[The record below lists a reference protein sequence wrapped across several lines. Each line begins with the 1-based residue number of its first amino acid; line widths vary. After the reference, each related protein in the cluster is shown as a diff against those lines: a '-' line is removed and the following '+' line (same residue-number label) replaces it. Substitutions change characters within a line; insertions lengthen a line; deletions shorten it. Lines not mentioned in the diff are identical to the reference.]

1 MSGIKVG
8 DITIDAEQ
16 VQKYQMLNATF
27 AEVDKHPKNVMYESE
42 EKDPYKRMC
51 MCLAQGYEMDKISPT
66 LSVNEFGKPESIS
79 SFEQRHPNFAED
91 IQQVGNLFSTR
102 Q

>member
-1 MSGIKVG
+1 MSDIKVG

-16 VQKYQMLNATF
+16 VQKYQMLMTPF
-27 AEVDKHPKNVMYESE
+27 AEADKHPKNVMYEPK

-51 MCLAQGYEMDKISPT
+51 MDLAQGYEMNKISPT
-66 LSVNEFGKPESIS
+66 LIVNEFGKPEHID
-79 SFEQRHPNFAED
+79 SFEQRHPNFAAD
-91 IQQVGNLFSTR
+91 IQQARNSFSTR

>member
-1 MSGIKVG
+1 MS

-16 VQKYQMLNATF
+16 AKKYQMLAAAF
-27 AEVDKHPKNVMYESE
+27 AEADKHPKNVMYEPK

-51 MCLAQGYEMDKISPT
+51 MDLAQGYEMDWVQFPY
-66 LSVNEFGKPESIS
+66 LLVNEFGKTEHIDN
-79 SFEQRHPNFAED
+79 FEKRHPNFAED
-91 IQQVGNLFSTR
+91 IQQARNLLGTI